1 MNIINFLQPEMGN
14 FLVKIIAWLVQ
25 ITSSVA
31 VGVILFTL
39 ILKIITL
46 PFDYF
51 SRASMRKNS
60 LKMEKMRP
68 ELEKL
73 QKQYAGNKD
82 LYNRKMM
89 ALYKKNG
96 YSMFGMCLPT
106 IITLVIF
113 IVAINAFTKYSNY
126 QNLKYFYDMSLSY
139 NNVVYCG
146 FDIDNERISRNEK
159 GVLTVDDNFFIVENK
174 DKFDGLKYED
184 TLSNGK
190 KYTITLAADEKSYT
204 LTTENSYVS
213 YQRYFE
219 VKDGSYIFGTI
230 KYNVV
235 EGMLSNDNAIK
246 CPENNYLKIN
256 FVEPQ
261 KGYDMLATGDD
272 YAAAKAKKPEI
283 TEAEFLRQISREKS
297 ANTFKNNGSKFLWVK
312 NIWVTDSP
320 MKHPVEKDWKTFT
333 KTYTYDS
340 KNTAQDMN
348 EEYYAE
354 LIAELSAEQT
364 EANGY
369 FILVA
374 LTALSSLL
382 SQLIM
387 SKSQKAQMELQ
398 TVDGQGAQQQKIMM
412 WMMPIMMAVFSFMY
426 TAAFSIYIVLSS
438 FLSILTTLG
447 INFIVDKS
455 FKRKEAAAD
464 KEIVRSKIRVVKEQP
479 KEEIKNKKEEEQV
492 DFLSGL
498 ADKKGKRK

>member
-1 MNIINFLQPEMGN
+1 M
-14 FLVKIIAWLVQ
+14 
-25 ITSSVA
+25 
-31 VGVILFTL
+31 
-39 ILKIITL
+39 
-46 PFDYF
+46 
-51 SRASMRKNS
+51 
-60 LKMEKMRP
+60 
-68 ELEKL
+68 
-73 QKQYAGNKD
+73 
-82 LYNRKMM
+82 
-89 ALYKKNG
+89 
-96 YSMFGMCLPT
+96 
-106 IITLVIF
+106 
-113 IVAINAFTKYSNY
+113 
-126 QNLKYFYDMSLSY
+126 
-139 NNVVYCG
+139 
-146 FDIDNERISRNEK
+146 
-159 GVLTVDDNFFIVENK
+159 
-174 DKFDGLKYED
+174 
-184 TLSNGK
+184 
-190 KYTITLAADEKSYT
+190 
-204 LTTENSYVS
+204 
-213 YQRYFE
+213 
-219 VKDGSYIFGTI
+219 
-230 KYNVV
+230 
-235 EGMLSNDNAIK
+235 
-246 CPENNYLKIN
+246 
-256 FVEPQ
+256 
-261 KGYDMLATGDD
+261 
-272 YAAAKAKKPEI
+272 
-283 TEAEFLRQISREKS
+283 
-297 ANTFKNNGSKFLWVK
+297 WVK

-455 FKRKEAAAD
+455 FKRKEAAAE